1 MATLQIERNNLF
13 EIYIDLLREGI
24 EYMKNIFAILNILL
38 FISASTAS
46 LERSFSKLNIKKTS
60 LRTRL

>member
-1 MATLQIERNNLF
+1 MAALQIERNNLF
-13 EIYIDLLREGI
+13 EIYIDFLREGI

-38 FISASTAS
+38 FISASVAA

>member
-1 MATLQIERNNLF
+1 MAALQIERNNLF
-13 EIYIDLLREGI
+13 EIYIDFLREGI

>member
-1 MATLQIERNNLF
+1 MAALQIERNNLF

>member
-38 FISASTAS
+38 FISASTAA